1 MDKKKV
7 VAASSSSSF
16 DHIFGPRVSSS
27 SSAATTGL
35 FTSIFPRPS
44 AGMLRRQMDFASQG
58 GHVKYQSANE
68 RGKKTDIKEKN
79 SYHNEETEPP
89 CNLSS
94 SIYYGGQEKY
104 SSTTNTNKDTV
115 SRCRTYHTHNT
126 YVSNVTKLIFVSC
139 MCSTY
144 VLLISRFFCFS
155 SLSLTYAVQERWRG
169 RRFQKRIKRKL
180 VGRVALLL
188 TCTA

>member
-7 VAASSSSSF
+7 VAASSSSSSSF

-27 SSAATTGL
+27 SSSATTGL
-35 FTSIFPRPS
+35 FTTIFPRPS
-44 AGMLRRQMDFASQG
+44 AGMLGRQMDFPSQG
-58 GHVKYQSANE
+58 GHAKYQSAHE
-68 RGKKTDIKEKN
+68 RGKRSNIKEKN

-115 SRCRTYHTHNT
+115 SRSRNYHTHNT
-126 YVSNVTKLIFVSC
+126 YYKKDAQEGDSKSA
-139 MCSTY
+139 
-144 VLLISRFFCFS
+144 SRGNWWEG
-155 SLSLTYAVQERWRG
+155 SLYY
-169 RRFQKRIKRKL
+169 
-180 VGRVALLL
+180 
-188 TCTA
+188 